1 MSEMEAQPSE
11 EQELANAAYNW
22 RKKVQADMVS
32 VFHNQRIRTLPEAE
46 WWFERYRRAY
56 LREMETEAAAKDA
69 KERRT

>member
-1 MSEMEAQPSE
+1 MSNPDPQPTE

-32 VFHNQRIRTLPEAE
+32 VFHNQRIRSLEEAE

-56 LREMETEAAAKDA
+56 RREMETEAAAKAA
-69 KERRT
+69 KGAS